1 MAILGF
7 AVGSLSYKFELWQI
21 ILTYLVV
28 PMSTTKVVMQIISTF
43 VGYNILLIL
52 IVQPIQRES
61 CSSLKRKKHTSLQCI
76 TAEAATAITMATMN
90 DER

>member
-21 ILTYLVV
+21 ILTYLII
-28 PMSTTKVVMQIISTF
+28 PMSMTKVVMQIISTF

-52 IVQPIQRES
+52 IVRSVLRES
-61 CSSLKRKKHTSLQCI
+61 CSSLKRKKHTSLEHI
-76 TAEAATAITMATMN
+76 TAAAAKAITMATMN
-90 DER
+90 DE